1 MKQRRALVI
10 LAVRN
15 GVLAGAAP
23 ARAATDP
30 HAILGPAFSR
40 ARGCGAPAR

>member
-1 MKQRRALVI
+1 MIIAI
-10 LAVRN
+10 RN

-23 ARAATDP
+23 ARAAMGP
-30 HAILGPAFSR
+30 HAILGPALPR